1 MEYMMMKRRMM
12 MRRRILRLMV
22 IIAVYAGLLLG
33 AVAMSLCAIW
43 LIKNTV
49 YGLWILLA
57 GCMLVGG
64 WMFFRLTREE
74 CVSTMVQY
82 S

>member
-1 MEYMMMKRRMM
+1 MEYMMMKKRLM
-12 MRRRILRLMV
+12 MRRRILRLLV
-22 IIAVYAGLLLG
+22 IVGVYAGLLLG

-49 YGLWILLA
+49 YGLWLLLA
-57 GCMLVGG
+57 GCFMVGG
-64 WMFFRLTREE
+64 WLFFRLTREE
-74 CVSTMVQY
+74 CVSTMVRY